1 MYMKALLLKD
11 KGSWKDMKVEEIET
25 PSPQKGEL
33 LVEVHA
39 VGLNPV
45 DYKTATN
52 GMPVWSYPHILGLD
66 VAGVVVETGEG
77 VTGWKKGD
85 RVVYHGDFTKKGGY
99 AEYAVINAHTVS
111 RIPEQ
116 VTFEDTAALPTAGY
130 TAYQALH
137 RKLPLEKIDT
147 ILIHG
152 GAGGVGGFGV
162 QLAKLAGKT
171 VISTASS
178 HNHEYVKSL
187 GADYVIDYREEDVN
201 LRVMEITNG
210 RGVDAVVDAVS
221 RQSATD
227 SLDALAYMGHMVYI
241 AGAPDFTKIKPFT
254 KVVSYHEIA
263 LAAAHQS
270 NDMVAQK
277 DFAVIGDQML
287 SLVEEGNLD
296 TMLTEVV
303 RLEEVPEA
311 LIRLSERHVKGKIVA
326 KLK

>member
-1 MYMKALLLKD
+1 MKALVLKD
-11 KGSWKDMKVEEIET
+11 KGLWKDMRVEEVET

-33 LVEVHA
+33 LVKVHA

-52 GMPVWSYPHILGLD
+52 GMAAWSYPHILGLD
-66 VAGVVVETGEG
+66 VAGVVVEAGDG
-77 VTGWKKGD
+77 VTDWKKGD

-99 AEYAVINAHTVS
+99 AEYAIITAHTAS
-111 RIPEQ
+111 RIPES
-116 VTFEDTAALPTAGY
+116 VSFEDAAALPTAGY

-137 RKLPLEKIDT
+137 RKLPMNQMET

-178 HNHEYVKSL
+178 HNHEYVKAL

-201 LRVMEITNG
+201 ARVLEITNG

-227 SLDALAYMGHMVYI
+227 SLEALAYMGHMVYI

-254 KVVSYHEIA
+254 KVVSFHEIA
-263 LAAAHQS
+263 LAGAHQS
-270 NDMVAQK
+270 TDMDAQR
-277 DFAVIGDQML
+277 DFAVMGDEML
-287 SLVEEGNLD
+287 SLLEAGKLD
-296 TMLTEVV
+296 AMLKEVV
-303 RLEEVPEA
+303 NLEEVPHA
-311 LIRLSERHVKGKIVA
+311 LSRLSQRHVKGKIVA
-326 KLK
+326 KLS

>member
-1 MYMKALLLKD
+1 MKALLLKD
-11 KGSWKDMKVEEIET
+11 KGLWKDMKVEEMET

-39 VGLNPV
+39 IGLNPV

-77 VTGWKKGD
+77 VTGWTKGD

-111 RIPEQ
+111 RIPEK
-116 VTFEDTAALPTAGY
+116 VSFEDAAALPTAGY
-130 TAYQALH
+130 TAYQGLH

-201 LRVMEITNG
+201 ARVMEITNG

-221 RQSATD
+221 RQSATE

-241 AGAPDFTKIKPFT
+241 AGAPDFTKVKPFT
-254 KVVSYHEIA
+254 KVISYHEIA
-263 LAAAHQS
+263 LGAGHQS
-270 NDMVAQK
+270 NDMVTQK
-277 DFAVIGDQML
+277 DYAVIGDQML

>member
-1 MYMKALLLKD
+1 MKALLLKD
-11 KGSWKDMKVEEIET
+11 KGLWKDMKVKEMET

-66 VAGVVVETGEG
+66 VAGLVVETGEG

-111 RIPEQ
+111 RIPES
-116 VTFEDTAALPTAGY
+116 VSFEDAAALPTAGY
-130 TAYQALH
+130 TAYQGLH
-137 RKLPLEKIDT
+137 RKLPLDKIDT

-162 QLAKLAGKT
+162 QLAKLAGKS

-187 GADYVIDYREEDVN
+187 GADYVIDYREENVN
-201 LRVMEITNG
+201 ARVMEITNG
-210 RGVDAVVDAVS
+210 RGVDAVIDAVS

-241 AGAPDFTKIKPFT
+241 AGAPDFTKVKPFT

-277 DFAVIGDQML
+277 DYAVIGDQML

-303 RLEEVPEA
+303 RLEDVPDA